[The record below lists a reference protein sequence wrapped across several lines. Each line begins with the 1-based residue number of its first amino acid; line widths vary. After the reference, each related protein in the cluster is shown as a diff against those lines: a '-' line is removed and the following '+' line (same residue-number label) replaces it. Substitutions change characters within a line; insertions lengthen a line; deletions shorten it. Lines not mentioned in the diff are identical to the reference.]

1 MAAKIAAANS
11 GPMTDQVFI
20 TELPPY
26 PDRDNAEVSAN
37 TMLDGGWTSGQAAEA
52 MSNAKSKEYRALL
65 EEAVEMFDETGCVCC
80 LDGEEAPAES
90 IVPDAKEYIAET
102 IENPEATYDPKIW
115 DAPGFAL
122 LVSWLAQKWR
132 QRCQKLAPRGSK
144 DPAQYLTK
152 EQQKACLDSA
162 AVELIR
168 EITQRRPLD

>member
-1 MAAKIAAANS
+1 
-11 GPMTDQVFI
+11 
-20 TELPPY
+20 
-26 PDRDNAEVSAN
+26 
-37 TMLDGGWTSGQAAEA
+37 MLDGGWTSGQAAEA

-65 EEAVEMFDETGCVCC
+65 KEASEMFDETGCVCG